1 MFEIVARINTVEGII
16 TPCVREDFSRY
27 RKFVSTCECEICHQN
42 RKRDSLVV
50 IREEDGTEKVAGLDC
65 LRKLY
70 GKETVSKASKF
81 ADESEANMKMFDV
94 NVEYFVNVAEDIQRL
109 RGFTSKTEAK
119 ESAGRLVANADL
131 LETWEPLP
139 VSTEY
144 TKIKAY
150 FDSLEPTTDFIFS
163 AKNLLSMEWAT
174 KRAISMIPAI
184 VNAYHRHLEDEARK
198 RLLSETS
205 KAYGNVGD
213 KFNGSLKVTLVGKF
227 TAKGQGFSY
236 YDNGERT
243 VYVFKTE
250 NDELLSWKDSKGY
263 QDLDVE
269 IGDTVVLKSFRVKN
283 QYVSKA
289 YGNVSSVTYLKME

>member
-50 IREEDGTEKVAGLDC
+50 IREEDGSEKVAGLDC

-109 RGFTSKTEAK
+109 RGFTSKAEAK

-131 LETWEPLP
+131 LETWEPFLFRPNMPRSRLISIALNRLP
-139 VSTEY
+139 IS
-144 TKIKAY
+144 
-150 FDSLEPTTDFIFS
+150 SS
-163 AKNLLSMEWAT
+163 APKTFFRW
-174 KRAISMIPAI
+174 
-184 VNAYHRHLEDEARK
+184 
-198 RLLSETS
+198 
-205 KAYGNVGD
+205 
-213 KFNGSLKVTLVGKF
+213 NGQPR
-227 TAKGQGFSY
+227 GQ
-236 YDNGERT
+236 
-243 VYVFKTE
+243 
-250 NDELLSWKDSKGY
+250 
-263 QDLDVE
+263 
-269 IGDTVVLKSFRVKN
+269 FR
-283 QYVSKA
+283 
-289 YGNVSSVTYLKME
+289 